1 MDIVEVDEIRVGA
14 GGDCEDKTVKRSP
27 SKNSNRATGYLIPNA
42 RRAFTQ
48 LR

>member
-1 MDIVEVDEIRVGA
+1 MDVAEIDEIGVG
-14 GGDCEDKTVKRSP
+14 GGGNCEDKTVEKSP
-27 SKNSNRATGYLIPNA
+27 SKNSNRAMRYLTPDA